1 MLGFFISPEKKCSL
15 KWLKKIGGKKMA
27 EKPLSLE
34 DMDMLFPN
42 KDKAEKAIIFA
53 LIGDVP
59 LIRFY
64 SSEMGEVTLKT
75 Q

>member
-1 MLGFFISPEKKCSL
+1 
-15 KWLKKIGGKKMA
+15 MA